1 MKQIESYHIS
11 KSEYGIIQL
20 IINTRD
26 RWVKYGLLNWNYDKT
41 WRVNIFDKDG
51 YTSIDELVIPE
62 AEFQFDKEAEY
73 YYAQLDQQEKDQ
85 IIYYWIPIRLLK
97 GDDWFTKFKD
107 KKNEILQ
114 NLRSSNG

>member
-26 RWVKYGLLNWNYDKT
+26 RWLNYGLLNWSYDKT

-51 YTSIDELVIPE
+51 YTSIDELVISE
-62 AEFQFDKEAEY
+62 TEFQFNKEAEY
-73 YYAQLDQQEKDQ
+73 HYLQLDQQEKDQ
-85 IIYYWIPIRLLK
+85 IVYYWIPIRLLK
-97 GDDWFTKFKD
+97 GGEYLDRI
-107 KKNEILQ
+107 KKRKEK
-114 NLRSSNG
+114 